1 MKARVIGMNNGLMV
15 YWEELKQAAQY
26 HVHLLIGD
34 KNRHKEY
41 QNGYLR
47 LVEEKEKFQEIA
59 LIDTDRTIKYHS
71 FINLAK
77 IDKELVFGPGY
88 GDGVLEDTGRSYY
101 IFVEAEDREGNI
113 LDKSEMIKCRVKE
126 MLDGSSL

>member
-15 YWEELKQAAQY
+15 YWEEIKQAVQY

-34 KNRHKEY
+34 KNRHQEN

-47 LVEEKEKFQEIA
+47 WVEEKEKFQEIA
-59 LIDTDRTIKYHS
+59 LIDIDRNIKYHS
-71 FINLAK
+71 FIDLAI
-77 IDKELVFGPGY
+77 IDYTYAYNGEY
-88 GDGVLEDTGRSYY
+88 LEDTGRSYY

-113 LDKSEMIKCRVKE
+113 FDKSNTIKCRVKE
-126 MLDGSSL
+126 MWSGRAL